1 MGALMKYLLLL
12 LPLMTGG
19 CLAKAAVDVV
29 TLPVKAVGQTA
40 DWATTSP
47 EEADR
52 NYGRKM
58 REQEAREGQEAKKA
72 AKQRRKACEEVGS
85 EHSGRRRGGSG
96 FVEPEGWVGRGGG
109 KE

>member
-1 MGALMKYLLLL
+1 MKYLLLL

-40 DWATTSP
+40 DWATTSQ

-58 REQEAREGQEAKKA
+58 REQEAREGKEAKKA
-72 AKQRRKACEEVGS
+72 AKQRRKACEEAGY
-85 EHSGRRRGGSG
+85 ENCG
-96 FVEPEGWVGRGGG
+96 
-109 KE
+109 